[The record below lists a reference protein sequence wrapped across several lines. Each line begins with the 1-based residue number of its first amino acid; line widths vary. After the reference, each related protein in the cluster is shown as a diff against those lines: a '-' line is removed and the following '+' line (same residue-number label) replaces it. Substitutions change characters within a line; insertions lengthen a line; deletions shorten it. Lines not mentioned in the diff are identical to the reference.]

1 MLLKNVTLKVDE
13 SHSLV
18 AYLTPN
24 QVLVHVST
32 DQVREE
38 PHELLKHKSSEKKT
52 TLNAVRKHNMDR
64 QNMLVQMKV
73 GFATIWALNTLVV
86 VHIANMFPQVG
97 HSKFPVTVR
106 TRLFNFL

>member
-1 MLLKNVTLKVDE
+1 MFLKNVTLKVDA
-13 SHSLV
+13 SYSLV

-73 GFATIWALNTLVV
+73 GFATIWALGALVV
-86 VHIANMFPQVG
+86 VNTANMSAQ
-97 HSKFPVTVR
+97 H
-106 TRLFNFL
+106 